1 MNNNAQEN
9 NLKLSIG
16 DVSENSNNSADDDD
30 NFQTSAKLISL
41 NQMGLSVEKIET
53 NTKKKRIIKKN
64 TRVSSNVEEDLYEGV
79 NENENDNENDNDN
92 DNKFLHLNI
101 ENNQNILHS
110 EEKQFHYSDNN
121 LKLLKISNLSTTN
134 PNFNDNDFN
143 INDNKFNSENI
154 NSNIPIKS
162 TYNNSTDYSNTKN
175 PNVNLMRVSS
185 FSPIKKRKKLV
196 VLEEKQKT
204 RGRRRSIYAM
214 NPKEEVIEEEK
225 KSLRK
230 DYFGTPICK
239 KNKKKVKVTFKKDFE
254 IVTPIESFKKYNV
267 TIGIPKGEKYIN
279 RFDNCQCCLIF

>member
-9 NLKLSIG
+9 NLKLSIEY
-16 DVSENSNNSADDDD
+16 VSENSNNSVDDDD

-41 NQMGLSVEKIET
+41 NQMGLSVEKIQT
-53 NTKKKRIIKKN
+53 NPKKKRIIKKN
-64 TRVSSNVEEDLYEGV
+64 TRVSSNVEEDLYEGL
-79 NENENDNENDNDN
+79 NENENENENY

-101 ENNQNILHS
+101 ENNQNILQS
-110 EEKQFHYSDNN
+110 DEKQFHLSDNN
-121 LKLLKISNLSTTN
+121 LKLLKLSNLSTSN
-134 PNFNDNDFN
+134 PNFNDFN
-143 INDNKFNSENI
+143 INDNKFNSEN
-154 NSNIPIKS
+154 SNILMKN
-162 TYNNSTDYSNTKN
+162 TNNNSTEYTNKKN

-185 FSPIKKRKKLV
+185 FSPTKKKKKLV

-204 RGRRRSIYAM
+204 RGRRRSIYAVD
-214 NPKEEVIEEEK
+214 PKEEVIEEEK

-230 DYFGTPICK
+230 DYYGTPICK

-279 RFDNCQCCLIF
+279 RFDNCQCCAIF